1 MTKIT
6 FNKSDWTGETATI
19 DVHDNKFTFNGN
31 DFELRNFD
39 TVKSDSDPKYDF
51 HTVDFLCNGEPFGA
65 AIRFECDAEWE
76 YDCSDFYRT
85 HKNPAALCAIVAANL
100 I

>member
-31 DFELRNFD
+31 DFELVNFI
-39 TVKSDSDPKYDF
+39 TVKADNPKYDF
-51 HTVDFLCNGEPFGA
+51 HTVDFLCNGEPFGTA
-65 AIRFECDAEWE
+65 ARLECDAEWE
-76 YDCSDFYRT
+76 YDYSDLLRA
-85 HKNPAALCAIVAANL
+85 HKDPAALCAIAAANL